1 MITKAW
7 SQAPRTT
14 KNGLPRASSLSGFIF
29 SLLCVTMSSDKKKKK
44 KKTAFER
51 RDPSCFSS
59 QSLVLIVVLGAFDE
73 KVHIG
78 MKLGA
83 QSTSSS
89 KISARSGL
97 VIGQGDTGSLVNPK
111 SGPCFQGCYVYM
123 AQQLLL
129 HFPVTMLG
137 GTGGPRSLQ
146 SGRTGGVPPSGSHDP
161 STFPSSCAWRGADCG
176 GNLGSHLSDMAEPL
190 SAWVPQGLSRAESLL
205 LPPPC
210 QSCGA
215 TALD

>member
-1 MITKAW
+1 MGFPV
-7 SQAPRTT
+7 QA
-14 KNGLPRASSLSGFIF
+14 ASLDLFSPSSVSL
-29 SLLCVTMSSDKKKKK
+29 CQVTKKKKK

-51 RDPSCFSS
+51 RDPSCY
-59 QSLVLIVVLGAFDE
+59 VLIVVLGAFDE